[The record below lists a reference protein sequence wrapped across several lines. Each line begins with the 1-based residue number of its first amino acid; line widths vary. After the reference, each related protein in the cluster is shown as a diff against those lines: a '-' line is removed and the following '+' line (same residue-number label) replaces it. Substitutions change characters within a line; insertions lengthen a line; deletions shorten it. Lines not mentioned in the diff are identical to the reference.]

1 MPNIAGPITWSQ
13 HDEQCLRNLTAR
25 KAEFERRCRTPI
37 VQYVL
42 DNFDWRKA
50 SDPAV
55 RENDSAR
62 VADWLIK
69 NADTIRD
76 LLQPFDSGE
85 RPPRASDEG

>member
-1 MPNIAGPITWSQ
+1 MPNIAGPIAWTPQ
-13 HDEQCLRNLTAR
+13 DEERLRALTER

-55 RENDSAR
+55 RENDSKR
-62 VADWLIK
+62 VANWLIR
-69 NADTIRD
+69 NADTVRD
-76 LLQPFDSGE
+76 LLQPFDSGV
-85 RPPRASDEG
+85 RMVKPSDGG